1 MSKEKTVLNI
11 YWCMK
16 VNNPRISRGIEQE
29 AEAEVG
35 IEENPIQ
42 YKENQ
47 KSVLLLGKREDCRI
61 HKLINH

>member
-1 MSKEKTVLNI
+1 
-11 YWCMK
+11 MK